1 MTIPSF
7 RTPVLLVALA
17 VAVVPT
23 VARAQPP
30 DVDPEAPK
38 ILRRMT
44 DYLGSLQQF
53 TVDTQ
58 TTVEVVLTSGQ
69 KLQFDTVASVMVRR
83 PDKLRSERKGDLVS
97 QTFYYNGKTLT
108 IYNPADKYY
117 ATLPAPATLDEMLHF
132 ARESL
137 GIVAPSGDLVYSNAY
152 ELLTQTVTSAIV
164 VGKAV
169 IAGVKC
175 DHVAFSRPDVDFQLW
190 VAEGDKPLPRKYVI
204 TTKDVPEQPQSVM
217 VMTNWNVSPNLTDA
231 RFTFVPPQGA
241 TQVDFLR
248 LDAASASSR

>member
-1 MTIPSF
+1 M
-7 RTPVLLVALA
+7 
-17 VAVVPT
+17 
-23 VARAQPP
+23 
-30 DVDPEAPK
+30 DPEAPK

-58 TTVEVVLTSGQ
+58 TTVEGVLTSGQ

-83 PDKLRSERKGDLVS
+83 PDKLRAERKGDLVS

-108 IYNPADKYY
+108 IWNPADKYY
-117 ATLPAPATLDEMLHF
+117 ATLPAPGTLDEAQHF

-152 ELLTQTVTSAIV
+152 ELMTQSVTSAIV

-175 DHVAFSRPDVDFQLW
+175 DHIAFSRPDVDLQLW
-190 VAEGDKPLPRKYVI
+190 VAEGAKPLPCKYVI

-217 VMTNWNVSPNLTDA
+217 VMTNWNVSPDLPDS
-231 RFTFVPPQGA
+231 RFDFVPPPGDNA
-241 TQVDFLR
+241 GRFPSAR
-248 LDAASASSR
+248 RGSASAR